1 MHELS
6 LAESVVRIA
15 CRHAAGRRVVRVE
28 LKVGHLRQVVPGA
41 LEFAFELVAQ
51 GTEAEG
57 AELVMEEV
65 PAAGRCRRCGTESEL
80 PGFPLRCATCDGLD
94 VELLRGEELLVDA
107 LELEEADADAAAG
120 GKDEDADVVMTNGG
134 TTHDG

>member
-6 LAESVVRIA
+6 LAEAVVQIA
-15 CRHAAGRRVVRVE
+15 CRHAAGRPVARVE

-65 PAAGRCRRCGTESEL
+65 PAAGRCRSCGAESEL
-80 PGFPLRCATCDGLD
+80 PGFPLQCAACGGLD
-94 VELLRGEELLVDA
+94 LELFRGEELLVDS
-107 LELEEADADAAAG
+107 LEI
-120 GKDEDADVVMTNGG
+120 EDVAMTNGG
-134 TTHDG
+134 TRHDG

>member
-15 CRHAAGRRVVRVE
+15 CRHAGGRPVTRVR
-28 LKVGHLRQVVPGA
+28 LRVGHLRQVVPGA

-65 PAAGRCRRCGTESEL
+65 PAAGRCRSCGIESEL
-80 PGFPLRCATCDGLD
+80 PGFPLCCGACGGLD
-94 VELLRGEELLVDA
+94 VELLRGEELLVDE
-107 LELEEADADAAAG
+107 LELEDEAEDADA
-120 GKDEDADVVMTNGG
+120 VMTNGG
-134 TTHDG
+134 TRHDG